1 MTAAAAGVNQFA
13 SDNRSGNLA
22 RRRTCPQ
29 MPSRWRVKTGYRL
42 VAGLGVSDITR
53 MKYFQTAP
61 EPKNSLFNNR
71 RPQGKLPPRAFGRKP
86 EPGNKEVAR
95 MTISPD
101 PDQIRTI
108 VFRTF
113 LELDVDE
120 ERLSDLD
127 ERIMLDAGRYVARS
141 YRVDDYLAMWMI
153 DVGLVQFY
161 DGEGNMLRTVNLFE
175 EIEPQRMAA

>member
-1 MTAAAAGVNQFA
+1 
-13 SDNRSGNLA
+13 
-22 RRRTCPQ
+22 
-29 MPSRWRVKTGYRL
+29 
-42 VAGLGVSDITR
+42 
-53 MKYFQTAP
+53 
-61 EPKNSLFNNR
+61 
-71 RPQGKLPPRAFGRKP
+71 
-86 EPGNKEVAR
+86 
-95 MTISPD
+95 MTINPN

-127 ERIMLDAGRYVARS
+127 ERIMLDGGRYVARS
-141 YRVDDYLAMWMI
+141 YRVDEYLAMWMI

-161 DGEGNMLRTVNLFE
+161 DADGNMLRTVNLFE

>member
-1 MTAAAAGVNQFA
+1 
-13 SDNRSGNLA
+13 
-22 RRRTCPQ
+22 
-29 MPSRWRVKTGYRL
+29 
-42 VAGLGVSDITR
+42 
-53 MKYFQTAP
+53 
-61 EPKNSLFNNR
+61 
-71 RPQGKLPPRAFGRKP
+71 
-86 EPGNKEVAR
+86 

-141 YRVDDYLAMWMI
+141 YRVDDFLAMWMI
-153 DVGLVQFY
+153 EIGLLLV
-161 DGEGNMLRTVNLFE
+161 
-175 EIEPQRMAA
+175 AAALATSGVLSAPWWSP

>member
-1 MTAAAAGVNQFA
+1 MATTWHLWTPRSILVRADGHPQEAIGLSRSFGGSAGA
-13 SDNRSGNLA
+13 
-22 RRRTCPQ
+22 
-29 MPSRWRVKTGYRL
+29 
-42 VAGLGVSDITR
+42 GVSDFLISPGLPSPRWRGNLVFIRASTR
-53 MKYFQTAP
+53 DT
-61 EPKNSLFNNR
+61 
-71 RPQGKLPPRAFGRKP
+71 LPARLLALAGRQADR
-86 EPGNKEVAR
+86 NKEVAR

-101 PDQIRTI
+101 PSQIRTI

-120 ERLSDLD
+120 ERLQDLD
-127 ERIMLDAGRYVARS
+127 ERIMLDDGRYVARS
-141 YRVDDYLAMWMI
+141 YRVDDFLAMWMI